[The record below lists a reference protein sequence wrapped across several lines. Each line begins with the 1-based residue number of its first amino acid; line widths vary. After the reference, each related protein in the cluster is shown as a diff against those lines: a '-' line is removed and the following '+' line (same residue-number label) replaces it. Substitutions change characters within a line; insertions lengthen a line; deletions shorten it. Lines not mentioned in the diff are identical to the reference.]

1 MNDQGWAITMK
12 LPYVITYVCQNFDA
26 RDVRGEIP
34 KSIYNASYFLP
45 IIFPTIGPKLSL
57 IQIE

>member
-12 LPYVITYVCQNFDA
+12 LPYVCQNFDA